1 MLALAVAPSRRASQ
15 RFCALYATGSDSVLE
30 LDDPDRIAALAEGTP
45 VVTASPRSAQRLVE
59 SAVVWDVLELASLLA
74 PECPAGSLDRAAS
87 FCGLSRQTTGL
98 QGEARLTLGVFQVL
112 LAILDQTDTQT
123 LLHATRLARPL
134 DWPLRLLFSE
144 LERARAKSTLETGAL
159 AEAAPLGGWIAQGA
173 PARRRPSHEPP
184 PAPTLLDVAEV
195 AERLSPS
202 GPIAHALPAYEPRE
216 QQVQMARLVA
226 ETLNTGGQTLLEAGT
241 GVGKALDVDTPMPT
255 PSGWTRMGDLRIGD
269 AIFDEQGK
277 PTHVTAAFDIRYDR
291 PCYEIEFSDG
301 STLVADAEHEWLTY
315 TSRDRKWAGRPRGE
329 TYKSKNFVQQTTLD
343 ALRTTLERLP
353 RHAELSRTDAQ
364 RLVGGHGWSVR
375 QAALATRPTTD
386 GVVAPYAARELLP
399 NVLRRLERDF
409 VEQRRDGHAY
419 SLLTTEQIAESLRVT
434 AAGRSNHAIP
444 VAGPL
449 ALPEAK
455 LPVDPYFLGAWL
467 GDGNSRSSQITT
479 ADPEVLCEIA
489 LAGYATRKLSNR
501 YLHAVDDENRKA
513 RSRWQRGLTGRLRAL
528 GVIQNKHI
536 PNAYLRAS
544 ERQRTALLAGLLDTD
559 GTVSVNGAVQ
569 FTTTHPRLS
578 EGLHELACSLGFRP
592 TVMQGH
598 ARLHGRDCGPKST
611 IHFTTDQQVYRL
623 PRKVAAHRERL
634 RNYSRP
640 RNRFRY
646 IVSVRPVPTRP
657 VRCIQVDAPS
667 HLYLAG
673 TSFIPTHNSL
683 AYLLPAA
690 LKAVRNRSRVVVSTA
705 TITLQDQLFEKDLP
719 VVQAVLGSDGQPL
732 RATVLKGRANYL
744 CLRRWQTLLHATD
757 LLPEERSLLIKTLFW
772 LPRTRTGDRAELRLT
787 PAEEQAWQRL
797 SALAEACTPQRCPYH
812 RIGVCFLA
820 RARRAAEESH
830 IVIANHALLL
840 SDLVTR
846 SRVLPEYQVLVVD
859 EAHHL
864 EDEATQQ
871 LGWRLTERELLNRL
885 ERLWSPGVGH
895 HGTGAVAE
903 ALALIAAADGLRVP
917 SDLLGELEHGERA
930 VTDLGAG
937 IRRFFEGLAELLG
950 DADVQ
955 GGGDETTLRL
965 SHAVR
970 AGSRWQELEAVWADA
985 SQQLEVVERVVGS
998 LEDRLHGL
1006 ADSPEGAAK
1015 ALAAELGS
1023 QLDTWRDVRRR
1034 LGAAVHAPDTGT
1046 VYWLASSP
1054 RQRSAWLS
1062 AAPLDVAA
1070 LLRDKLFAA

>member
-1 MLALAVAPSRRASQ
+1 
-15 RFCALYATGSDSVLE
+15 
-30 LDDPDRIAALAEGTP
+30 
-45 VVTASPRSAQRLVE
+45 
-59 SAVVWDVLELASLLA
+59 
-74 PECPAGSLDRAAS
+74 
-87 FCGLSRQTTGL
+87 
-98 QGEARLTLGVFQVL
+98 
-112 LAILDQTDTQT
+112 
-123 LLHATRLARPL
+123 
-134 DWPLRLLFSE
+134 
-144 LERARAKSTLETGAL
+144 
-159 AEAAPLGGWIAQGA
+159 
-173 PARRRPSHEPP
+173 
-184 PAPTLLDVAEV
+184 
-195 AERLSPS
+195 
-202 GPIAHALPAYEPRE
+202 
-216 QQVQMARLVA
+216 
-226 ETLNTGGQTLLEAGT
+226 
-241 GVGKALDVDTPMPT
+241 
-255 PSGWTRMGDLRIGD
+255 
-269 AIFDEQGK
+269 
-277 PTHVTAAFDIRYDR
+277 
-291 PCYEIEFSDG
+291 
-301 STLVADAEHEWLTY
+301 
-315 TSRDRKWAGRPRGE
+315 
-329 TYKSKNFVQQTTLD
+329 
-343 ALRTTLERLP
+343 
-353 RHAELSRTDAQ
+353 
-364 RLVGGHGWSVR
+364 
-375 QAALATRPTTD
+375 
-386 GVVAPYAARELLP
+386 
-399 NVLRRLERDF
+399 
-409 VEQRRDGHAY
+409 
-419 SLLTTEQIAESLRVT
+419 
-434 AAGRSNHAIP
+434 
-444 VAGPL
+444 
-449 ALPEAK
+449 
-455 LPVDPYFLGAWL
+455 
-467 GDGNSRSSQITT
+467 
-479 ADPEVLCEIA
+479 
-489 LAGYATRKLSNR
+489 
-501 YLHAVDDENRKA
+501 
-513 RSRWQRGLTGRLRAL
+513 
-528 GVIQNKHI
+528 
-536 PNAYLRAS
+536 
-544 ERQRTALLAGLLDTD
+544 
-559 GTVSVNGAVQ
+559 
-569 FTTTHPRLS
+569 
-578 EGLHELACSLGFRP
+578 
-592 TVMQGH
+592 
-598 ARLHGRDCGPKST
+598 
-611 IHFTTDQQVYRL
+611 
-623 PRKVAAHRERL
+623 
-634 RNYSRP
+634 
-640 RNRFRY
+640 
-646 IVSVRPVPTRP
+646 
-657 VRCIQVDAPS
+657 
-667 HLYLAG
+667 
-673 TSFIPTHNSL
+673 
-683 AYLLPAA
+683 
-690 LKAVRNRSRVVVSTA
+690 
-705 TITLQDQLFEKDLP
+705 
-719 VVQAVLGSDGQPL
+719 
-732 RATVLKGRANYL
+732 VLKGRANYL

-1070 LLRDKLFAA
+1070 LLRDKLFAAPEATVLVSATLAIGGSFDYVKRRLGLEEARSSGLGSPFDYRRNALLYVPNDLPDPTQAGHQAVLERVLLDTVTRVGGRTLVLFTSRAHLRSTYTALREPLANLGITLLGQGINEGSRTRLLDTFRRGSRVVLFGTNAFWEGIDIVGEALSLVVMVRLPFAVPTDPVYTARAEQFDEPFSQYALPQAVLRLKQGFGRLIRSRSDRGAVVVLDRRLVTRSYGSIFVRSLPPCSVKQGPARRTTVEVGEWLNEPLAQQLRLD